1 MAEPTTLGLF
11 AGELRRFRGIAG
23 LSQDGLAQRINFSS
37 ALIAKIE
44 LCQRRPTR
52 EFAKRC
58 DNVLETGGLLER
70 IQAVIGVGPV
80 MPWFRH
86 WVVVE
91 QEATGIR
98 CFQLS
103 VIPGLLQT
111 EGYARALL
119 ASGGLLTA
127 DQVEQQVAA
136 RLARQEILT
145 RPDPPLFTAVIDE
158 RVLHQPVGGAEVMR
172 DQLRHIVK
180 LCAEQPRVR
189 IQIVPTSAGAYA
201 GLNGPFVIATLPDGD
216 DVVVYLDD
224 QLQGRF
230 IERAEDVKAIQ
241 KLWDSIR
248 SEALS
253 HQQSIEMIRE
263 VAESWN

>member
-1 MAEPTTLGLF
+1 M
-11 AGELRRFRGIAG
+11 
-23 LSQDGLAQRINFSS
+23 
-37 ALIAKIE
+37 
-44 LCQRRPTR
+44 
-52 EFAKRC
+52 
-58 DNVLETGGLLER
+58 
-70 IQAVIGVGPV
+70 IGPGPV

-119 ASGGLLTA
+119 VSGGLLTA

-158 RVLHQPVGGAEVMR
+158 RVLHQPVGGAEAMR

-216 DVVVYLDD
+216 DVVYLDD

-230 IERAEDVKAIQ
+230 IERAEDVKP
-241 KLWDSIR
+241 SR
-248 SEALS
+248 SS
-253 HQQSIEMIRE
+253 GTRSVVRRCPISSR
-263 VAESWN
+263 SR